1 MLSVDLNC
9 DMGES
14 FGAWRMGCD
23 AELMKYIS
31 SANIACGF
39 HAGDARTMRTTIE
52 LAVHNNVA
60 IGAHPGY
67 PDLQGFGRRNMSMS
81 VEEIHDIVLYQI
93 SALKG
98 MCEAYGT
105 RLNHVKPHGA
115 MYNQAAA
122 SRAISLA
129 IVEAVA
135 RVDASLILYGLAG
148 SSLIDEAARIGLRT
162 ASEAFADRTYRSD
175 RALTPRSEPN
185 ALIFDVDAA
194 AAQAVGIIKSG
205 TVTTTDGTTM
215 PVRADTICI
224 HGDGENA
231 VAFAA
236 AIAQAF
242 GDNGIAI
249 QHIS

>member
-52 LAVHNNVA
+52 LALQNNVA

-98 MCEAYGT
+98 MCEAYGA

-115 MYNQAAA
+115 LYNQAAG
-122 SRAISLA
+122 SREISLA
-129 IVEAVA
+129 IAEAAA
-135 RVDASLILYGLAG
+135 RADASLILYGLYG

-162 ASEAFADRTYRSD
+162 ASEAFADRTYRPD
-175 RALTPRSEPN
+175 GTLTPRSEPN
-185 ALIFDVDAA
+185 ALIFDVETA
-194 AAQAVGIIKSG
+194 AAQAVGLIKSG
-205 TVTTTDGTTM
+205 TVMTTDGTVM
-215 PVRADTICI
+215 DVKADTICV

-236 AIAQAF
+236 AIARAF

>member
-14 FGAWRMGCD
+14 FGTWRMGCD

-31 SANIACGF
+31 SANVACGF
-39 HAGDARTMRTTIE
+39 HAGDARTMRMTIE
-52 LAVHNNVA
+52 LAVQNNVA

-98 MCEAYGT
+98 MCEAYGA

-115 MYNQAAA
+115 LYNQASG
-122 SRAISLA
+122 SREISLA
-129 IVEAVA
+129 IAEAVA
-135 RVDASLILYGLAG
+135 RADASLILCGLSG

-162 ASEAFADRTYRSD
+162 ASEAFADRTYRPD
-175 RALTPRSEPN
+175 GALTPRSEPN
-185 ALIFDVDAA
+185 ALILDVDAA
-194 AAQAVGIIKSG
+194 ASQAVGLVKSG
-205 TVTTTDGTTM
+205 TVMTTDGTVM
-215 PVRADTICI
+215 AVKADTICV

-236 AIAQAF
+236 AIARAF
-242 GDNGIAI
+242 GDNDIAI
-249 QHIS
+249 HHIS